1 MNQENYK
8 KAVNQIHAS
17 KGLKNKT
24 LEKITKQKK
33 QSKVIYFKY
42 ATVCATIVLVFSTGL
57 LYFNKWKNSGVQT
70 IIEENRM
77 AKAEN
82 NLPRFENMEQLRKA
96 LKQSKKSKSNL
107 KGIIADTDAVYE
119 SSETTKGDELDYSTT
134 NVQVENVEEAD
145 IVKTD
150 GKYIYYI
157 ANGKVYIVQASNLK
171 IMTNIEIEKDNERF
185 YPKEIYVK
193 ENRLIVLGNSSE
205 YRGESQREYDEDII
219 EDSYQVTSRYMAK
232 AFVYDISNKKEVKQ
246 IREIGLDGNYVQSR
260 MIGDNLYW
268 ISSKSL
274 NYDRKMKDEDI
285 LPIVEDTASREIT
298 KKIEC
303 TDIAY
308 FEGTEC
314 YSYMIVAGF
323 NVYQDKELNTET
335 FFGASDTVYVSEEN
349 LYITQAMNKDENVI
363 YKFNMKDS
371 QIQLK
376 CKGEI
381 KGYLKNQFSMDE
393 YEGNLRIAT
402 TSNDG
407 EESTNQL
414 YVLDENLN
422 EIGKIENL
430 AKDEKIY
437 SVRFIGKVGYMV
449 TFKQIDPL
457 FVIDLSDPMN
467 PAVKGELKIPGY
479 SSYLHPYDET
489 HIIGI
494 GYNTKTNQYGGVT
507 NSNMKMSMFDVSDLE
522 NPKEMFHIDMGEEN
536 VYSEITRNH
545 KALFY
550 HKDKNLIG
558 FPIRYRETDS
568 KSRKNALAM
577 YKIDLEKGF
586 EKYGEIEQSMNYKT
600 NINRAI
606 YVGDKLYTL
615 SNTEIV
621 LYDLNT
627 VEKIEKLELD

>member
-42 ATVCATIVLVFSTGL
+42 AIVCATIVLVFSTGL

-82 NLPRFENMEQLRKA
+82 DLPRFKNMEQLRKA
-96 LKQSKKSKSNL
+96 LKQSKKSKSNG

-219 EDSYQVTSRYMAK
+219 EDSYQVTSKRMAK
-232 AFVYDISNKKEVKQ
+232 AFVYDISNKKKVKQ

-285 LPIVEDTASREIT
+285 LPIVEDTASLETT

-323 NVYQDKELNTET
+323 NVYQEKELNTET
-335 FFGASDTVYVSEEN
+335 FFGGSDTVYASEEN

-494 GYNTKTNQYGGVT
+494 GYNTKTNSYGGIT
-507 NSNMKMSMFDVSDLE
+507 NSSMKMSMFDVSDLE

-558 FPIRYRETDS
+558 FPIRYRKTDS

-586 EKYGEIEQSMNYKT
+586 EKYGEIEQSMNYNT